1 MSFGKQAD
9 NQSYVSHYLML
20 KMHYLI
26 FENLIEYNLFIF
38 QQMMS
43 YLTRLHFQTHW
54 SLLLKLAGK

>member
-9 NQSYVSHYLML
+9 NQSYVSHYVML
-20 KMHYLI
+20 KMPYLI

-54 SLLLKLAGK
+54 SLLLKLAG